1 VSSAPDLIWS
11 VHLDDAGL
19 TDAVQGLRSRLAA
32 VGWTDAGDLCQHP
45 QAGAAVLVWA
55 DRPLGEGVIDLL
67 LAAGRPVLLGGDTA
81 TLGDPKGRLAEAAG
95 LQFGPPTPVHD
106 LRIRTGPDGA
116 PLACRLDDHAHSGGA
131 HLGLHTHLTDRVLP
145 VQRVE
150 PGVQQLLTARLGLT
164 DQPVAAWRPSTGF
177 LLWGLGSR
185 ADALPADPTVR
196 LLVLALRHAL
206 GVPAA
211 DPVRVG
217 LLGYGA
223 IGHEHNRAVQRV
235 DGLVLTT
242 VCDSSP
248 ARFEAARR
256 YAPQAR
262 CLTDANELLH
272 ADDVDLVLV
281 STPPDSHARWAMAA
295 IEAGK
300 HVIVEKPFAITTAEC
315 DAVLAA
321 AAERDRLVAVYQN
334 RRYDPDH
341 LAIRR
346 ALRQGLLGDLFHLE
360 SFVGGYGHPCNL
372 WHSDATVSGGAV
384 YDWGAHVLDQL
395 LDLMPGPVE
404 QVTAAEQKRVWFD
417 VSNADH
423 SRVTIRFTDGAEASF
438 VYSDLA
444 AALKPRW
451 YLLGTRGALVGHWR
465 QERVIA
471 RNDVGTL
478 AEDVL
483 SPADSPPRLEL
494 HAPDGST
501 TRLATPEAGAHPFH
515 RELAD
520 RLLLGL
526 PMSVT
531 AAQSRRV
538 LSVMEAAAAS
548 AAEGGRAVTPR

>member
-1 VSSAPDLIWS
+1 
-11 VHLDDAGL
+11 
-19 TDAVQGLRSRLAA
+19 LRSRLAA
-32 VGWTDAGDLCQHP
+32 VGWTDAGDLCRHP

-223 IGHEHNRAVQRV
+223 IGHEHNRAVQQV
-235 DGLVLTT
+235 DGLVLTA

-281 STPPDSHARWAMAA
+281 STPPDSHARWARAA

-300 HVIVEKPFAITTAEC
+300 HVIVEKPFAISTAEC

-321 AAERDRLVAVYQN
+321 ATERDRLVAVYQN

-360 SFVGGYGHPCNL
+360 SFVGGYGHP
-372 WHSDATVSGGAV
+372 
-384 YDWGAHVLDQL
+384 
-395 LDLMPGPVE
+395 
-404 QVTAAEQKRVWFD
+404 
-417 VSNADH
+417 
-423 SRVTIRFTDGAEASF
+423 
-438 VYSDLA
+438 
-444 AALKPRW
+444 
-451 YLLGTRGALVGHWR
+451 
-465 QERVIA
+465 
-471 RNDVGTL
+471 
-478 AEDVL
+478 
-483 SPADSPPRLEL
+483 
-494 HAPDGST
+494 
-501 TRLATPEAGAHPFH
+501 
-515 RELAD
+515 
-520 RLLLGL
+520 
-526 PMSVT
+526 
-531 AAQSRRV
+531 
-538 LSVMEAAAAS
+538 
-548 AAEGGRAVTPR
+548 